1 MEGTQ
6 ISTEDMVGVANYG
19 GATPED
25 MDGLEGAGLQPKGKV
40 VQSIIENM
48 EHQSTDGPQKQ
59 TTGISN

>member
-1 MEGTQ
+1 
-6 ISTEDMVGVANYG
+6 MVGVANYG